1 MVYQTE
7 RTLGE
12 IGDKIDASEKSGI
25 QAEVDKLKE
34 LLKASPLDVEAVKAQ
49 TEAVSQKFYAVSEK
63 LYAAAQQAQQGAPT
77 PGADAGQQTPGGDNV
92 VDAEYTEVNDD
103 NK

>member
-7 RTLGE
+7 KTLGE
-12 IGDKIDASEKSGI
+12 IGDKVDAAEKSAI

-34 LLKASPLDVEAVKAQ
+34 LLKASPIDVEAVKAQ

-63 LYAAAQQAQQGAPT
+63 LYAAAQQAQQAQQAQGGTDGA
-77 PGADAGQQTPGGDNV
+77 QQQSGNNV
-92 VDAEYTEVNDD
+92 VDAEYTEVDD